1 MDNRPLVS
9 LDPDDWA
16 EARAVAH
23 RMVDDAVAHL
33 AEVRQRAVW
42 QPLPEAAKDGFK
54 TPAPQHP
61 TPLAQI

>member
-9 LDPDDWA
+9 LDPGDET

-33 AEVRQRAVW
+33 SEVRQRSVW
-42 QPLPEAAKDGFK
+42 QPLPDAAKDGFK
-54 TPAPQHP
+54 TKTQGCRPS
-61 TPLAQI
+61 